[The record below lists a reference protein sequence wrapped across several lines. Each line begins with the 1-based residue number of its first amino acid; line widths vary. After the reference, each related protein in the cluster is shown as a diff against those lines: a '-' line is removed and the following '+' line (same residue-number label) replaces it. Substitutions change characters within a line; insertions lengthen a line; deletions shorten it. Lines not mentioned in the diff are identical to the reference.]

1 MAETMTF
8 RGVTYTNGN
17 LPKHLL
23 GLLDGNNLALPSDP
37 ARLRLDAAES
47 WNRARA
53 EVERK
58 TGVVLT
64 VRGWNRS
71 LAEQEKFFF
80 ERYKA
85 GKASPFGDYRWYK
98 GVRYGRTNGAAAAIP
113 GNSNHGWGLA
123 VDVVDFGGV
132 GNFNHP
138 RRVAAIGILKKHGWT
153 DDEGRGKIQEPWHLV
168 YNPARDTMKG
178 TKPADNEKNEGFL
191 MGLSNAEQREVL
203 ITVRQL
209 ETVVR
214 RLENDEKKR
223 REGTLK
229 HMREAASRQSQT
241 LSLVRKIWSLL
252 QVLVPTQKEK

>member
-1 MAETMTF
+1 MATQ
-8 RGVTYTNGN
+8 TYKGHTYGNGS
-17 LPKHLL
+17 LPKAILAP
-23 GLLDGNNLALPSDP
+23 LDGNNYALPGDP
-37 ARLRLDAAES
+37 AVLRSDAAES
-47 WNRARA
+47 WNRARKEA
-53 EVERK
+53 LAK
-58 TGVVLT
+58 TGIDLT
-64 VRGWNRS
+64 VRGWMRAKS
-71 LAEQEKFFF
+71 DQERFFF
-80 ERYKA
+80 QRYKA
-85 GKASPFGDYRWYK
+85 NRTSPFGDYRWYK

-113 GNSNHGWGLA
+113 GTSNHGWGLA
-123 VDVVDFGGV
+123 VDVNDFGGV
-132 GNFNHP
+132 GNFGYW
-138 RRVAAIGILKKHGWT
+138 RRVQTIGILKRHGWT

-178 TKPADNEKNEGFL
+178 KTPSDNEKNEGFL